1 MCHVFRCDVQAR
13 AIANTLRDIC
23 KKILIERSLAQSSS
37 KLIGAAASSS
47 QHENKTSSNRYNMSS
62 PPNYSSQPKMRHPI
76 GNRVQGG
83 YTSGAQGPL
92 IRPTSLGFNDK
103 LKTRSV
109 PPPESFPT
117 PMEEPRKVLKAMFLG
132 YIQVSKPCGVD
143 VINEAIDNLA
153 NRTPMDQWKMVSVM
167 VAPST
172 VTINFTDGK
181 SVHEEPPIDCRVRFL
196 SFLGIGRNDQKCA
209 FIMHTAQ
216 DTFVAYAFHCEGSAG
231 PLCKVCYP
239 KIVLRCFSTII
250 YSILSIQYLD
260 LYIIFL

>member
-1 MCHVFRCDVQAR
+1 MCHVFRCDVPAR

-37 KLIGAAASSS
+37 KLIGAAAASSHQES
-47 QHENKTSSNRYNMSS
+47 KGTQKYNLSS
-62 PPNYSSQPKMRHPI
+62 PPNYQLGSSQPKMRHQL
-76 GNRVQGG
+76 GSRGG
-83 YTSGAQGPL
+83 GTSGGTQGPL

-132 YIQVSKPCGVD
+132 QIQVCKPCGVD
-143 VINEAIDNLA
+143 VINEAIDNLQ
-153 NRTPMDQWKMVSVM
+153 NRTPRDEWKMVSVM

-181 SVHEEPPIDCRVRFL
+181 SVQEEPPIDCRVRFL
-196 SFLGIGRNDQKCA
+196 SFLGIGRNDQECA

-216 DTFVAYAFHCEGSAG
+216 DTFLAYAFQCDGSAG
-231 PLCKVCYP
+231 PLCKVLC
-239 KIVLRCFSTII
+239 K
-250 YSILSIQYLD
+250 LSFIDKHKQL
-260 LYIIFL
+260 

>member
-37 KLIGAAASSS
+37 KLIGATAVST
-47 QHENKTSSNRYNMSS
+47 QHDTKTHQKYNLSS
-62 PPNYSSQPKMRHPI
+62 PPHHQLGSSQPKMRHPMGSR
-76 GNRVQGG
+76 GNSSCAGS
-83 YTSGAQGPL
+83 TQGPM

-132 YIQVSKPCGVD
+132 QIQVCKPCGVD
-143 VINEAIDNLA
+143 VINEAIDNLV
-153 NRTPMDQWKMVSVM
+153 NRVPMDQWKMVSVM

-181 SVHEEPPIDCRVRFL
+181 SVQEEPPIDCRVRFL

-231 PLCKVCYP
+231 PLCKV
-239 KIVLRCFSTII
+239 IIIEFS
-250 YSILSIQYLD
+250 
-260 LYIIFL
+260 

>member
-1 MCHVFRCDVQAR
+1 MCHVFRCDVPAR

-37 KLIGAAASSS
+37 KLIGAAAASSH
-47 QHENKTSSNRYNMSS
+47 HENKGQQKYNMSS
-62 PPNYSSQPKMRHPI
+62 PPHYQLASSQPKMRHQL
-76 GNRVQGG
+76 GNRGCSSF
-83 YTSGAQGPL
+83 SGSTQGPL
-92 IRPTSLGFNDK
+92 IRPTSLGFNEK

-117 PMEEPRKVLKAMFLG
+117 PMEEPRKVLKGMFLG
-132 YIQVSKPCGVD
+132 QIQVSKPCGVD
-143 VINEAIDNLA
+143 VINEAIDNLV

-181 SVHEEPPIDCRVRFL
+181 SVQEEPPIDCRVRFL

-231 PLCKVCYP
+231 PLCKVTNFREY
-239 KIVLRCFSTII
+239 V
-250 YSILSIQYLD
+250 YL
-260 LYIIFL
+260 LMK